1 MTRKIVITEEQL
13 QKLSEYMISNN
24 LFEGE
29 FRLDTADP
37 TQIDHIFNIF
47 KQSYEKSTGGSWD
60 KSKFMS
66 RASNWL
72 FFGDAD
78 GFIAVRPQKS
88 GLYKLV
94 GVAGS
99 PKSILSALNEIE
111 AKNVPVWGM
120 VTANIQATLQKK
132 GFITPTPEQ
141 LQILYKS
148 IPPSVFGG
156 AETQQNPDGSLTLKY
171 NDVGDATKF
180 FVGNEMYFNTMKTM
194 FGDKFNLDE
203 ARSNP
208 EKNPRV
214 TFGMFMDNL
223 VNKYPYEN
231 IFVSFRNDL
240 HVTDVNVK
248 NKYNTPTGVYS
259 YPLISYYRNKY
270 DLSRMDERMFREA
283 FPYQSKLPYMY
294 FIVLKSH
301 NGILDEN
308 TTFEQVVPY
317 VNKIMDLYGE
327 ITPVYKTCELYLN
340 KEFKSTYNS
349 SPYHEAHNF
358 WLFLY
363 EIAAYITKNKKQN
376 TINII
381 CTKIGVNGFVDYK
394 GNGYIHPSEP
404 KQAVFFRVKPIADV
418 MIFKSQIMDSN
429 DKLESYLKQLKPGV
443 KNQILVNKILE
454 FNITFNYDQVNKIVN
469 ASTDQIDTALRLI
482 YKEANKMDLSTSF
495 MDSVFFAVTE
505 PGGRAKLA
513 LALLDSKLI
522 YHHTIVTIL
531 GHVSDE
537 NLFAQKLLEKS
548 ESFNNYKIVNEIL
561 FYLKDP
567 IKGAKDIL
575 AKLDLEYPSMEIIQK
590 LIEHGGDVLAYLITN
605 KAYGKENYHDFINTI
620 LTRVKDKLKYCVF
633 LIKKENKNISG
644 VTLDTI
650 FSWVDLPTDRAK
662 LIKLVLQLLDYQP
675 SPAILK
681 FILSNS
687 PDLNNDLKA
696 IYTKQNGFTD
706 EQYAMLFNS
715 QYLSGKNYF
724 FVLDKWLEKLK
735 NKEDLT
741 ADEIFF
747 SGPIGS
753 KIRGLSNEEGY
764 ENVRTNLMERYVEL
778 VNRVIPKADDPVL
791 LYTKLFR
798 LNFMSA
804 DKLLIKLLTEIS
816 PENGEKLA
824 NDIQGKTATDMFNTI
839 YAYSKKLEDE
849 LNNAKTN
856 KTYDVLKRMDNVI
869 EAFYQVNNL

>member
-1 MTRKIVITEEQL
+1 MKIVITEEQL
-13 QKLSEYMISNN
+13 QKLSEYMISNK

-29 FRLDTADP
+29 FRLDTTNT

-60 KSKFMS
+60 KSKFLS
-66 RASNWL
+66 RASDWL
-72 FFGDAD
+72 FFGDMD

-99 PKSILSALNEIE
+99 PKSILSALSEIE
-111 AKNVPVWGM
+111 SKNIPVWGM
-120 VTANIQATLQKK
+120 VTQNIQTMLQKK

-141 LQILYKS
+141 LQLLYKS
-148 IPPSVFGG
+148 IPSSVFGG

-180 FVGNEMYFNTMKTM
+180 FVGNEMYFNAMKTM

-223 VNKYPYEN
+223 VNKYTYEN

-240 HVTDVNVK
+240 HVTDVNVN
-248 NKYNTPTGVYS
+248 NKYSTPTGVYS
-259 YPLISYYRNKY
+259 YPLISYFRNKY
-270 DLSRMDERMFREA
+270 DLSRMDEGMFREA

-317 VNKIMDLYGE
+317 VKKIMDLYGD

-340 KEFKSTYNS
+340 KDFKSTYNS

-363 EIAAYITKNKKQN
+363 EVAAYITKNKKQHA
-376 TINII
+376 INII

-404 KQAVFFRVKPIADV
+404 KQAVFFRIKPIADV
-418 MIFKSQIMDSN
+418 LIYKTQITNSN
-429 DKLESYLKQLKPGV
+429 DKFESYLKQLKPGV
-443 KNQILVNKILE
+443 KNQVLVNKLLD
-454 FNITFNYDQVNKIVN
+454 FNLIFNYNQVNRIVN
-469 ASTDQIDTALRLI
+469 ASTDQLDTALRLI
-482 YKEANKMDLSTSF
+482 IKEANKMDLSNSY

-505 PGGRAKLA
+505 PGGKDKLA

-522 YHHTIVTIL
+522 YHHSIVTML

-537 NLFAQKLLEKS
+537 NLFAEKLLEKS

-575 AKLDLEYPSMEIIQK
+575 AKLDLEFASVEIIQI

-605 KAYGKENYHDFINTI
+605 KVFGKENYHDFINTI
-620 LTRVKDKLKYCVF
+620 LTRVKDNLKYCVF
-633 LIKKENKNISG
+633 LIKKENKNISRL
-644 VTLDTI
+644 TLDTI

-662 LIKLVLQLLDYQP
+662 LMKIVLQLLDYQP
-675 SPAILK
+675 RPAILK

-687 PDLNNDLKA
+687 PDLYNVLNA

-706 EQYAMLFNS
+706 EQYVMLFTS

-735 NKEDLT
+735 TKEGLT

-747 SGPIGS
+747 SGTIGN
-753 KIRGLSNEEGY
+753 KIRGLSDEEGY
-764 ENVRTNLMERYVEL
+764 ENVRTKLMDTYVEL
-778 VNRVIPKADDPVL
+778 VNKVISKVDDPVL
-791 LYTKLFR
+791 VYQKLFK
-798 LNFMSA
+798 LNFISA
-804 DKLLIKLLTEIS
+804 DKLLIKLITQIS
-816 PENGEKLA
+816 PENGEMLA
-824 NDIQGKTATDMFNTI
+824 NDIQDKKGADMFNPI
-839 YAYSKKLEDE
+839 YAFSNKLTDE

-856 KTYDVLKRMDNVI
+856 KTYDILKRMDNVI
-869 EAFYQVNNL
+869 EAFYNVTNL